1 MLFQIFAC
9 NIFPVLLSAFFIFY
23 YVNTFYQICAQTN
36 ILTKMCCKQSLQYQ
50 THAIAIYTITSSILM
65 IIIGQFTLLLCP
77 NDINCEPG
85 NDTLHL
91 LNSQKGKIYC
101 HISLGKQY
109 QYYHGTLTVIVMMF
123 MLLVE
128 IPTSIFL
135 LMGARLRLRYNLIPW
150 LVVTAFK
157 MIFWVV
163 LTCLVVWWAFKGML
177 HTMNILSADT
187 MLDQTNKTLLQHYYL
202 QYLGQNVSET
212 LKIGDGPSK
221 GWYVKLCTITV
232 LYVNS
237 K

>member
-1 MLFQIFAC
+1 
-9 NIFPVLLSAFFIFY
+9 
-23 YVNTFYQICAQTN
+23 
-36 ILTKMCCKQSLQYQ
+36 
-50 THAIAIYTITSSILM
+50 M

-109 QYYHGTLTVIVMMF
+109 QYSHGTLTVIAMMF

-177 HTMNILSADT
+177 HTMNVLSTDT
-187 MLDQTNKTLLQHYYL
+187 MLDQTNKTLLQRYYL
-202 QYLGQNVSET
+202 QYLGQNVSDT

-237 K
+237 KCLDSICRVFLSHMNASVSRHFLSWRKKRSKRLFLTIIIYIDNYL